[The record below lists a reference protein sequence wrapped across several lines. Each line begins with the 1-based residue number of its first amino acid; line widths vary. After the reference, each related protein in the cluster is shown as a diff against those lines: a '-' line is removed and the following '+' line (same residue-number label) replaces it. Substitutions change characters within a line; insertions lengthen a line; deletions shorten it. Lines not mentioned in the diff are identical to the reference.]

1 MGTGRN
7 TSGEYVIEI
16 AIPKNIGQ
24 GYGLTGKTV
33 SGLTL
38 REGRKIGINIILANL
53 EGTGWPLDRFTGQK
67 AFLFE
72 PYRFYDVVLKP
83 GNVSSESPAPVPLT
97 EPEFNLTVQKGISF
111 IHLPLK
117 VTSTDDQPKKLQTI
131 GDLYNVLGGS
141 DDVNFLI
148 TYNPLEQKW
157 FSYLGNQSRDR
168 AADQILTDDLGIIT
182 VMKNP
187 VALLL
192 RGEALGANGT
202 SQIRLNPGTNL
213 VGVPLQDER
222 LQLVSDLLS
231 LPGIENNAT
240 AIMVWEAGQFKV
252 IDHTGDDDD
261 VPLTGGQS
269 FIITARALGV
279 AQITGD
285 AWDNVSGSRIA
296 APPLA
301 LVGQTVGERT
311 PVLAVH
317 GVIVTEELA
326 GLSTDRFRIT
336 VRNLSTGALLSVVS
350 GSDGSEGGYSVTFVD
365 AISSRAAQVDDVLK
379 VSVETPSPLID
390 IRPLRYVVTPED
402 VSESQIR
409 LPNLIAYEIPTDTKL
424 LPNYPNPFNPET
436 WIPYQLASSA
446 EVTIEI
452 YNIRG
457 RLIRRLNLG
466 EQPAGLY
473 LNRENAAYWDG
484 RSDAGELVSSGLYF
498 YQLRADDFTSVKRM
512 VILK

>member
-1 MGTGRN
+1 
-7 TSGEYVIEI
+7 
-16 AIPKNIGQ
+16 
-24 GYGLTGKTV
+24 
-33 SGLTL
+33 
-38 REGRKIGINIILANL
+38 
-53 EGTGWPLDRFTGQK
+53 
-67 AFLFE
+67 
-72 PYRFYDVVLKP
+72 
-83 GNVSSESPAPVPLT
+83 
-97 EPEFNLTVQKGISF
+97 
-111 IHLPLK
+111 
-117 VTSTDDQPKKLQTI
+117 
-131 GDLYNVLGGS
+131 
-141 DDVNFLI
+141 
-148 TYNPLEQKW
+148 
-157 FSYLGNQSRDR
+157 
-168 AADQILTDDLGIIT
+168 
-182 VMKNP
+182 
-187 VALLL
+187 
-192 RGEALGANGT
+192 
-202 SQIRLNPGTNL
+202 
-213 VGVPLQDER
+213 
-222 LQLVSDLLS
+222 
-231 LPGIENNAT
+231 
-240 AIMVWEAGQFKV
+240 MVWEAGQFKV